1 MGVRYSYRDGVVF
14 RSSGIGE
21 VLGVLDQFLRDV
33 AEPEGVDIDPGAY
46 CGQVRRWPL
55 DLNRG
60 EITRVCEALQRK
72 REGSVECLLQHYVF
86 VVRGRIVRL
95 AQLLRDKKIGGV
107 SGPVRQRLPAGIVSI
122 ILEMG
127 DVHLLLE
134 LTKLQIQRQ
143 FQSHVGVRTPGG
155 CSVILQEIMRPLFGA
170 EVNSRGV
177 LLPKISEADHFCS
190 AAKFGAGH
198 DKICNWP
205 LDLDHTDFQTVS
217 RTMETAC
224 YTGRSGL
231 VQDMIQHYKE
241 LLRIRIEQVAG
252 ILHTKFPDDVVCKI
266 LVFGSETNL
275 RYDLIRIQILHGFR
289 PAPLETLEDML
300 RLLLVPTCGRGFVKQ
315 PLPASMYQSVETS
328 GGPSDED
335 DDPQGFHSEQPGV
348 PGISFS
354 PLPPLGLVAM
364 NRD

>member
-1 MGVRYSYRDGVVF
+1 M
-14 RSSGIGE
+14 
-21 VLGVLDQFLRDV
+21 GVLDQFLGEIS
-33 AEPEGVDIDPGAY
+33 EPNGVDMIPGAF

-55 DLNRG
+55 DLNSW
-60 EITRVCEALQRK
+60 EIAQVCDALQRK

-86 VVRGRIVRL
+86 VVRGRIMRL

-107 SGPVRQRLPAGIVSI
+107 SGPVRQRLPAAIVSI

-134 LTKLQIQRQ
+134 LTKVQIQRR
-143 FQSHVGVRTPGG
+143 FQSHEGVETPGG

-170 EVNSRGV
+170 EVNLRGG
-177 LLPKISEADHFCS
+177 LLPKISEADHFRS
-190 AAKFGAGH
+190 AAEFGSGH

-224 YTGRSGL
+224 YRGRSGL
-231 VQDMIQHYKE
+231 VQDMMQHYKE

-252 ILHTKFPDDVVCKI
+252 ILHTKFPADIVCKI

-275 RYDLIRIQILHGFR
+275 RHDLIRIQVLHQYR
-289 PAPLETLEDML
+289 PGNLETLEDML
-300 RLLLVPTCGRGFVKQ
+300 RLILVPICGRGFVKQ

-328 GGPSDED
+328 WGPSDEE

-354 PLPPLGLVAM
+354 PLPPLRLVSM